1 MKISWMKIWY
11 VCMIWGVPIL
21 EGVMVD
27 EKVDDTITKP
37 CFASSIATKFV
48 TKFLCSKWLEIR

>member
-1 MKISWMKIWY
+1 MNIWY

-37 CFASSIATKFV
+37 RLTSSIATKFV
-48 TKFLCSKWLEIR
+48 TKFVCSKWLES